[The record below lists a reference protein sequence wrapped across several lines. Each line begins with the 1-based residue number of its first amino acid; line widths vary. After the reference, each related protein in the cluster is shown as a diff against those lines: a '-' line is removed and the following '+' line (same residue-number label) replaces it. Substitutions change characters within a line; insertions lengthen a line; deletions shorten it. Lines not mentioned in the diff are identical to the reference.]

1 MEPGNELVYG
11 YTIDEL
17 LFVLDFSTMC
27 AVFLKTLNKRND
39 LNIIVDRPYNC
50 AIVETDDHIVFGVKR
65 PDKPTNKFALLK
77 GFRVRGEGVSDDS
90 IRNTLMEVAKFSPD
104 AFIWVRKSAL
114 QDNKSYLKKIASM
127 LDIKKKQSE
136 LGKPEYAD
144 LSQEL
149 KRSGQEYYDMI
160 LISKKTITPSSQLLG
175 N

>member
-104 AFIWVRKSAL
+104 AFIWVRK
-114 QDNKSYLKKIASM
+114 
-127 LDIKKKQSE
+127 
-136 LGKPEYAD
+136 
-144 LSQEL
+144 
-149 KRSGQEYYDMI
+149 
-160 LISKKTITPSSQLLG
+160 
-175 N
+175 